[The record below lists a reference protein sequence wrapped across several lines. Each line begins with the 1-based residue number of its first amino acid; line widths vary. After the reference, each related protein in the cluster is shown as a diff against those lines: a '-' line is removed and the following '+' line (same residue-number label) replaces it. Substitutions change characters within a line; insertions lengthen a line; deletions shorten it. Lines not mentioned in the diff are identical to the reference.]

1 MRFRNPLT
9 VLSVAG
15 AALLGLAAL
24 APGAGL
30 VPAAQAQD
38 KEPIKIA
45 LVQGTSGSPLE
56 VFSRQSQDG
65 FKLGIEYATGGSN
78 MVLDRPIEIITK
90 DTQFKPDVA
99 RAVLATRVDL
109 YCTRQNVEESAR
121 RGRRPIWARGL

>member
-65 FKLGIEYATGGSN
+65 FKLGIANLDFSGHHSAATSSG
-78 MVLDRPIEIITK
+78 
-90 DTQFKPDVA
+90 
-99 RAVLATRVDL
+99 
-109 YCTRQNVEESAR
+109 
-121 RGRRPIWARGL
+121 IWRCGPSSPCRS